1 MSSTTRSSSI
11 RAELREWLAANYTG
25 QQWADP
31 QERHKSLCAWQHR
44 LWEAG
49 WLGLGWPT
57 EYGGHGGDPADQIA
71 VYQELALAKAPLPAG
86 LVGLDVIGPT
96 IVEHGSEEQK
106 KRFIR
111 PLLAGDE
118 IWCQAFSEPEAG
130 SDLASLRTTAVLD
143 GDAFVVNGQKIW
155 TSMAEQAHW
164 CAVLVRTNLEEPK
177 HKGISYLLTPMD
189 APGITVRPVLQITGA
204 SEFGEVFFDNVRIPR
219 DSILGGLNNG
229 WRMAMATLVHERG
242 IYTLRR
248 QTEMRVALDELTK
261 QATEMSDDG
270 QRLLDN
276 PVWRRRLGRCEA
288 MVEMMAAQG
297 YRTAERAADGDA
309 PAESSVD
316 KVLLANVEH
325 EVLGFAL
332 DLLGSFT
339 TVVHTGP
346 LDRERWLND
355 YFFCRTASIY
365 GGTGEIQRNIIT
377 TSILELP
384 RT

>member
-1 MSSTTRSSSI
+1 
-11 RAELREWLAANYTG
+11 
-25 QQWADP
+25 
-31 QERHKSLCAWQHR
+31 
-44 LWEAG
+44 
-49 WLGLGWPT
+49 
-57 EYGGHGGDPADQIA
+57 
-71 VYQELALAKAPLPAG
+71 
-86 LVGLDVIGPT
+86 
-96 IVEHGSEEQK
+96 
-106 KRFIR
+106 
-111 PLLAGDE
+111 
-118 IWCQAFSEPEAG
+118 
-130 SDLASLRTTAVLD
+130 
-143 GDAFVVNGQKIW
+143 
-155 TSMAEQAHW
+155 
-164 CAVLVRTNLEEPK
+164 
-177 HKGISYLLTPMD
+177 
-189 APGITVRPVLQITGA
+189 
-204 SEFGEVFFDNVRIPR
+204 VFFDNVRIPR

-248 QTEMRVALDELTK
+248 QTEMRVALDELTR
-261 QATEMSDDG
+261 QATEISDGG

-297 YRTAERAADGDA
+297 YRTAERAATGDA

-332 DLLGSFT
+332 DLLGSFA
-339 TVVHTGP
+339 TVAHTGS

-365 GGTGEIQRNIIT
+365 GGTGEIQRNIIA